1 MIEKG
6 NDYEY
11 ATAAP
16 DRYNLLKEF
25 AKKNRKEMT
34 RSETTLWN
42 ALRKLACGFRL
53 RRQHPIGDFIADFIC
68 LERRL
73 VIEVDGGYHSTPEQ
87 QNDDVIRTEFL
98 EHRGFTVI
106 RFTNDEVDRNLQTV
120 LQKIKEQLLNI

>member
-42 ALRKLACGFRL
+42 ALRKLACGFRF

-87 QNDDVIRTEFL
+87 QSDDAIRIEFL

>member
-34 RSETTLWN
+34 RSETTLW
-42 ALRKLACGFRL
+42 
-53 RRQHPIGDFIADFIC
+53 
-68 LERRL
+68 
-73 VIEVDGGYHSTPEQ
+73 
-87 QNDDVIRTEFL
+87 
-98 EHRGFTVI
+98 
-106 RFTNDEVDRNLQTV
+106 
-120 LQKIKEQLLNI
+120 

>member
-42 ALRKLACGFRL
+42 ALRKLACGFRF

-73 VIEVDGGYHSTPEQ
+73 VIEVDGAIIARRNSKMTM
-87 QNDDVIRTEFL
+87 
-98 EHRGFTVI
+98 
-106 RFTNDEVDRNLQTV
+106 RFVLNFSSIEV
-120 LQKIKEQLLNI
+120 LQSFDSPMMKLTETFKPYYKR